1 MPQASPAPPRFQ
13 HRSIAEYVA
22 IIVVLALVLTSVM
35 NTAPSLDKLQ
45 RGTARLFAPSG
56 FLMQMF
62 PPDFS
67 RVEHITWKLVET
79 LQMAVAGAALGLVF
93 AVPFAILATDRL
105 SPHPVIKIA
114 ARGMIA
120 FFRTVPDLVWAI
132 FFIIVVGLGPAA
144 GVLALM
150 IDKIGFAGR
159 FFAEAMEEADTG
171 PQDALRAIGASRMGI
186 IFSAVFPAC
195 LPSFTATSLF
205 ALEKSVRGSAALGL
219 VGAGGIGVDLK
230 VAFDLFN
237 YDEAL
242 TIILMMLV
250 LVVAVDRPV
259 VSETTALGAAY
270 LAGLQSGLCPEP
282 ARFAETWVLERR
294 FTPTMATDVRAAKY
308 ARWGRAVAATLMV

>member
-1 MPQASPAPPRFQ
+1 MPKVIPAPPRFQ
-13 HRSIAEYVA
+13 HRSLAEYVG
-22 IIVVLALVLTSVM
+22 IVVVLAMVLTSVA
-35 NTAPSLDKLQ
+35 NTAPALDKLQ

-67 RVEHITWKLVET
+67 RVEHIAWKLVET
-79 LQMAVAGAALGLVF
+79 LQMAVAGAALGLIF
-93 AVPFAILATDRL
+93 ALPFAILATDRL
-105 SPHPVIKIA
+105 SPHPVIKVA

-186 IFSAVFPAC
+186 IFSAVLPAC

-242 TIILMMLV
+242 TIILMMLF
-250 LVVAVDRPV
+250 LVVAVEQG
-259 VSETTALGAAY
+259 S
-270 LAGLQSGLCPEP
+270 S
-282 ARFAETWVLERR
+282 WI
-294 FTPTMATDVRAAKY
+294 RAK
-308 ARWGRAVAATLMV
+308 LI

>member
-1 MPQASPAPPRFQ
+1 MPKVIPAPPRFQ
-13 HRSIAEYVA
+13 HRSLAEYVG
-22 IIVVLALVLTSVM
+22 IVVVLAMVLTSVA
-35 NTAPSLDKLQ
+35 NTAPALDKLQ

-67 RVEHITWKLVET
+67 RVEHIAWKLVET
-79 LQMAVAGAALGLVF
+79 LQMAVAGAALGLIF
-93 AVPFAILATDRL
+93 ALPFAILATDRL
-105 SPHPVIKIA
+105 SPHPVIKVA

-186 IFSAVFPAC
+186 IFSTVLPAC

-242 TIILMMLV
+242 TIILMMLF
-250 LVVAVDRPV
+250 LVVAVEQG
-259 VSETTALGAAY
+259 S
-270 LAGLQSGLCPEP
+270 S
-282 ARFAETWVLERR
+282 WI
-294 FTPTMATDVRAAKY
+294 RAK
-308 ARWGRAVAATLMV
+308 LI

>member
-1 MPQASPAPPRFQ
+1 MPQVTPAPPRFQ

-250 LVVAVDRPV
+250 LVVAVEQGSSWIR
-259 VSETTALGAAY
+259 SKLI
-270 LAGLQSGLCPEP
+270 
-282 ARFAETWVLERR
+282 
-294 FTPTMATDVRAAKY
+294 
-308 ARWGRAVAATLMV
+308 

>member
-171 PQDALRAIGASRMGI
+171 PQDALRAIGASRMGV

-250 LVVAVDRPV
+250 LVVAVEQGSSWIR
-259 VSETTALGAAY
+259 SKLI
-270 LAGLQSGLCPEP
+270 
-282 ARFAETWVLERR
+282 
-294 FTPTMATDVRAAKY
+294 
-308 ARWGRAVAATLMV
+308 

>member
-1 MPQASPAPPRFQ
+1 MAQVIPAPPRLQ
-13 HRSIAEYVA
+13 HRSLAEYVG
-22 IIVVLALVLTSVM
+22 IVVVLALVVTSVV

-79 LQMAVAGAALGLVF
+79 LQMAVAGAALGLIF
-93 AVPFAILATDRL
+93 AIPFAILATDRL

-171 PQDALRAIGASRMGI
+171 PQDALRAIGANRMGI

-242 TIILMMLV
+242 TIILMMLA
-250 LVVAVDRPV
+250 LVVAVEQGSSWIR
-259 VSETTALGAAY
+259 SKLI
-270 LAGLQSGLCPEP
+270 
-282 ARFAETWVLERR
+282 
-294 FTPTMATDVRAAKY
+294 
-308 ARWGRAVAATLMV
+308 

>member
-1 MPQASPAPPRFQ
+1 MTISLPAPPRFQ
-13 HRSIAEYVA
+13 HRSLAEYVG
-22 IIVVLALVLTSVM
+22 IIVVIALVVTSVV
-35 NTAPSLDKLQ
+35 NTAPPLDTLQ
-45 RGTARLFAPSG
+45 RGVSRLFAPSG

-67 RVEHITWKLVET
+67 RVEHISWKLLET
-79 LQMAVAGAALGLVF
+79 LQMAVAGAALGLIF

-105 SPHPVIKIA
+105 SPHPVVRIA
-114 ARGMIA
+114 ARGLIA

-171 PQDALRAIGASRMGI
+171 PQDALRAIGANRMGI

-195 LPSFTATSLF
+195 MPSFTATSLF

-250 LVVAVDRPV
+250 LVVAVEQG
-259 VSETTALGAAY
+259 S
-270 LAGLQSGLCPEP
+270 S
-282 ARFAETWVLERR
+282 WI
-294 FTPTMATDVRAAKY
+294 RAK
-308 ARWGRAVAATLMV
+308 LI

>member
-1 MPQASPAPPRFQ
+1 MAQVVPAPPRFQ
-13 HRSIAEYVA
+13 HRSLAEYVG
-22 IIVVLALVLTSVM
+22 IILVLALVVTSVV

-79 LQMAVAGAALGLVF
+79 LQMAVAGAALGLIF
-93 AVPFAILATDRL
+93 AIPFAILATDRL

-186 IFSAVFPAC
+186 IFSGVFPAC

-250 LVVAVDRPV
+250 LVVAVEQGSSWIR
-259 VSETTALGAAY
+259 SKLI
-270 LAGLQSGLCPEP
+270 
-282 ARFAETWVLERR
+282 
-294 FTPTMATDVRAAKY
+294 
-308 ARWGRAVAATLMV
+308 

>member
-1 MPQASPAPPRFQ
+1 MPKVIPAPPRFQ
-13 HRSIAEYVA
+13 HRSLAEYVG
-22 IIVVLALVLTSVM
+22 IVVVLAMVLTSVA
-35 NTAPSLDKLQ
+35 NTAPALDKLQ

-67 RVEHITWKLVET
+67 RVEHIAWKLVET
-79 LQMAVAGAALGLVF
+79 LQMAVAGAALGLIF
-93 AVPFAILATDRL
+93 ALPFAILATDRL
-105 SPHPVIKIA
+105 SPHPVIKVA

-171 PQDALRAIGASRMGI
+171 PQDALRALGASRMGI

-250 LVVAVDRPV
+250 LVVAVEQG
-259 VSETTALGAAY
+259 S
-270 LAGLQSGLCPEP
+270 S
-282 ARFAETWVLERR
+282 WI
-294 FTPTMATDVRAAKY
+294 RAK
-308 ARWGRAVAATLMV
+308 LI

>member
-195 LPSFTATSLF
+195 MPSFTATSLF

-250 LVVAVDRPV
+250 LVVAVEQGSSWIR
-259 VSETTALGAAY
+259 SKLI
-270 LAGLQSGLCPEP
+270 
-282 ARFAETWVLERR
+282 
-294 FTPTMATDVRAAKY
+294 
-308 ARWGRAVAATLMV
+308 

>member
-114 ARGMIA
+114 ARGIIA

-250 LVVAVDRPV
+250 LVVAVEQGSSWIR
-259 VSETTALGAAY
+259 SKLI
-270 LAGLQSGLCPEP
+270 
-282 ARFAETWVLERR
+282 
-294 FTPTMATDVRAAKY
+294 
-308 ARWGRAVAATLMV
+308 

>member
-1 MPQASPAPPRFQ
+1 MAQVIPAPPRFQ
-13 HRSIAEYVA
+13 HRSLAEYVG
-22 IIVVLALVLTSVM
+22 IIVVLALVVTSVV

-79 LQMAVAGAALGLVF
+79 LQMAVAGAALGLIF
-93 AVPFAILATDRL
+93 AIPFAILATDRL

-171 PQDALRAIGASRMGI
+171 PQDALRAIGANRMGI

-242 TIILMMLV
+242 TIILMMLA
-250 LVVAVDRPV
+250 LVVAVEQGSSWIR
-259 VSETTALGAAY
+259 SKLI
-270 LAGLQSGLCPEP
+270 
-282 ARFAETWVLERR
+282 
-294 FTPTMATDVRAAKY
+294 
-308 ARWGRAVAATLMV
+308 

>member
-1 MPQASPAPPRFQ
+1 MLQASPAPPRFQ

-250 LVVAVDRPV
+250 LVVAVEQGSSWIR
-259 VSETTALGAAY
+259 SKLI
-270 LAGLQSGLCPEP
+270 
-282 ARFAETWVLERR
+282 
-294 FTPTMATDVRAAKY
+294 
-308 ARWGRAVAATLMV
+308 